1 VTDESSLTLFQQQEA
16 NRRRT
21 TWLVIGF
28 VLFFAWLGFGG
39 DFIVAG
45 FTAGAAPGSYRHA
58 FPWIGVVLTALGAG
72 LGVYAY
78 RTGPEKVLWATGARE
93 LTTATTD
100 AERRL
105 VNVVEEMAI
114 AAGLP
119 RPRIWLVPD
128 PDPNAFATGQDP
140 ARANVAV
147 TDGLLAML
155 DRDELQA
162 VVGHELGHVKSY
174 DTRLMTTLAALVGA
188 VALISDGIS
197 RSIFRGGVRVG
208 GSGGGGRGGRGKNA
222 GGLLLVLLVIW
233 LISWMLAPI
242 ITQLL
247 AMGVSRKR
255 EFLADALS
263 AQFTRNPLALAATQ
277 GAKVPQGERKRV
289 GGGEGALDGG
299 AVVGGFKEAP
309 AMRGA
314 SHEDDLLG
322 GERKLDAHGLRDEGD
337 AAREEAAIP
346 GPDLG
351 AFEQAAALVAG
362 ADAREDRH
370 QSGFA
375 GAVRSDDGG
384 ELAGDNGERDTA

>member
-1 VTDESSLTLFQQQEA
+1 MSDEPSRNLFQQQEA

-45 FTAGAAPGSYRHA
+45 FTAGAAPGAYRHT

-114 AAGLP
+114 AAALP
-119 RPRIWLVPD
+119 RPRVWIVPD

-162 VVGHELGHVKSY
+162 VVGHELGHIKSY

-197 RSIFRGGVRVG
+197 RSIFRGGVRSGVRIG
-208 GSGGGGRGGRGKNA
+208 GSGGGRGGRGKNA
-222 GGLLLVLLVIW
+222 GGLLLVLLVVW

-263 AQFTRNPLALAATQ
+263 AQFTRNPLALA
-277 GAKVPQGERKRV
+277 
-289 GGGEGALDGG
+289 GALEKIEH
-299 AVVGGFKEAP
+299 AQAP
-309 AMRGA
+309 TRAIRRGA
-314 SHEDDLLG
+314 AHLCIADPLGRRLDNREGLLADIFATHPPMGQRIARLKGMGYARLKQQGDLP
-322 GERKLDAHGLRDEGD
+322 A
-337 AAREEAAIP
+337 
-346 GPDLG
+346 
-351 AFEQAAALVAG
+351 
-362 ADAREDRH
+362 
-370 QSGFA
+370 
-375 GAVRSDDGG
+375 
-384 ELAGDNGERDTA
+384 